1 MRIAVVNNFYPP
13 RPGGSAHLAQHLAR
27 KYAAAGHEV
36 LVLTA
41 TYGDA
46 PREVRGDGIR
56 IVRIPA
62 WTLPK
67 TRFAANFDIGF
78 VSSPRAKRRVFEL
91 LDEFAPD
98 VVHQHGQF
106 FDLTWLS
113 GWWARKRKVPT
124 LLSIHTRLES
134 PLSKFNSFIYG
145 TADRLLV
152 APLMRV
158 HRPKLVVM
166 DILMDRYIDK
176 RYARCISG
184 KVNIPVGIDPAVMR
198 GGDAAVAIAKLG
210 QDDKR
215 IILSI
220 GHVIP
225 QRSRIALVRALP
237 KILAAHPDALVVV
250 VGGVYHDEFLK
261 IAADLGVDHAVV
273 ALGAL
278 PPAEV
283 PDYLAAAE
291 IEVHELEG
299 SGFGTASLE
308 ALASGVPVVAAIEP
322 DNFLDLEVESGRE
335 LFIVPPVSAKDPG
348 ADPVELAALINRI
361 LDDPG
366 AARAAVS
373 SNAEAFI
380 EQHFTIDAVAG
391 RHPEVLQALADE
403 SKPVASRSTPT
414 S

>member
-1 MRIAVVNNFYPP
+1 MRIAVVNNFFPP
-13 RPGGSAHLAQHLAR
+13 RPGGSAHLAQHLAK

-41 TYGDA
+41 TYGEA
-46 PREVRGDGIR
+46 PREETKDGIR

-78 VSSPRAKRRVFEL
+78 VSSPSAKRRVFEL
-91 LDEFAPD
+91 LDAFAPD

-113 GWWARKRKVPT
+113 GWWARKRRVPT

-134 PLSKFNSFIYG
+134 PLSKFNSFVYG
-145 TADRLLV
+145 VADRMLV

-198 GGDAAVAIAKLG
+198 GGDASVAIAKLG
-210 QDDKR
+210 QPGKR
-215 IILSI
+215 IIVSI

-237 KILAAHPDALVVV
+237 QILVEHPDTLVVV

-261 IAADLGVDHAVV
+261 IAAELDVEHAVV

-278 PPAEV
+278 PQAEV

-299 SGFGTASLE
+299 GGFGTASLE
-308 ALASGVPVVAAIEP
+308 ALASGIPVIAAIEP
-322 DNFLDLEVESGRE
+322 DNFLDLVVESGRE
-335 LFIVPPVSAKDPG
+335 LFIVPPVSSKDPG
-348 ADPVELAALINRI
+348 ADPVALAALINQI
-361 LDDPG
+361 LDNPE
-366 AARAAVS
+366 ATREAVS
-373 SNAEAFI
+373 MNAQAFI
-380 EQHFTIDAVAG
+380 DQNFTIDAVAG
-391 RHPEVLQALADE
+391 RHLEVLKELAE
-403 SKPVASRSTPT
+403 EPIQTGSRSNRAG
-414 S
+414 